1 MRFIARIKC
10 WWAGHADMTS
20 FDAKAR
26 TIRLVCSEC
35 QRQTRGWAIDATRPM
50 PTHNAQRRKP
60 TGPAPWLKAI
70 HLGKGA

>member
-1 MRFIARIKC
+1 MRFIARIRCLFK
-10 WWAGHADMTS
+10 GHVDQKA

-35 QRQTRGWAIDATRPM
+35 HRKTHGWAIEAKRPQPTR
-50 PTHNAQRRKP
+50 HVKKRKA

-70 HLGKGA
+70 HIGKGA